1 MIVIILNNCP
11 PALRGDLTKW
21 LQEVNTG
28 VYVGQVSAR
37 VRDELWA
44 RVQGNVKS
52 GRATMVFNTNNEQGM
67 DFRVHNTSW
76 EPIDFDGLKLMLRPS
91 PARIQKLSEKRLGF
105 SKAARARKGK
115 QISRRKRKSSASFDS
130 YVVVDLET
138 TGLSFTEDEII
149 EIGAILVKDK
159 QIEASYSALIK
170 PNKKL
175 PASIQSLTGI
185 SNEMLDVEGRVL
197 SEVIPEFLTFVE
209 DLPIVS
215 HNVNFDYG
223 FLRLACQN
231 LNLPLLS
238 NRSID
243 TLSLA
248 RRLLDDVRD
257 FKLQTLVEYF
267 NIETDT
273 KHRSL
278 ADCISTHMVY
288 EKLIEIQKGRSIKA
302 HNFNIC
308 LVRSP
313 HTRG

>member
-278 ADCISTHMVY
+278 ADCISIHMVY
-288 EKLIEIQKGRSIKA
+288 EKLIEIQKGR
-302 HNFNIC
+302 
-308 LVRSP
+308 
-313 HTRG
+313 

>member
-197 SEVIPEFLTFVE
+197 SEVILEFLTFVE

-288 EKLIEIQKGRSIKA
+288 EKLIEIQKGR
-302 HNFNIC
+302 
-308 LVRSP
+308 
-313 HTRG
+313 

>member
-1 MIVIILNNCP
+1 MIVIILSNCP

-37 VRDELWA
+37 VRDELWK

-52 GRATMVFNTNNEQGM
+52 GRATMVFNTNNEQRM

-138 TGLSFTEDEII
+138 TGVSFTEDEII

-231 LNLPLLS
+231 LNLSLLS

-273 KHRSL
+273 KHR
-278 ADCISTHMVY
+278 
-288 EKLIEIQKGRSIKA
+288 
-302 HNFNIC
+302 
-308 LVRSP
+308 
-313 HTRG
+313 

>member
-52 GRATMVFNTNNEQGM
+52 GRATMVFNTNNDQGM

-288 EKLIEIQKGRSIKA
+288 EKLIEIQKGR
-302 HNFNIC
+302 
-308 LVRSP
+308 
-313 HTRG
+313 

>member
-1 MIVIILNNCP
+1 MIVIILSNCP

-37 VRDELWA
+37 VRDELWK

-52 GRATMVFNTNNEQGM
+52 GRATMVFNTNNEQRM

-138 TGLSFTEDEII
+138 TGVSFTEDEII

-288 EKLIEIQKGRSIKA
+288 EKLIEIQKGR
-302 HNFNIC
+302 
-308 LVRSP
+308 
-313 HTRG
+313 

>member
-1 MIVIILNNCP
+1 MIVIILSNCP

-37 VRDELWA
+37 VRDELWK

-52 GRATMVFNTNNEQGM
+52 GRATMVFNTNNEQRM

-138 TGLSFTEDEII
+138 TGVSFTEDEII

-231 LNLPLLS
+231 LNLSLLS

-288 EKLIEIQKGRSIKA
+288 EKLIEIQKGR
-302 HNFNIC
+302 
-308 LVRSP
+308 
-313 HTRG
+313 

>member
-175 PASIQSLTGI
+175 LASIQSLTGI

-288 EKLIEIQKGRSIKA
+288 EKLIEIQKGR
-302 HNFNIC
+302 
-308 LVRSP
+308 
-313 HTRG
+313 

>member
-138 TGLSFTEDEII
+138 TGVSFTEDEII

-288 EKLIEIQKGRSIKA
+288 EKLIEIQKGR
-302 HNFNIC
+302 
-308 LVRSP
+308 
-313 HTRG
+313 

>member
-1 MIVIILNNCP
+1 
-11 PALRGDLTKW
+11 
-21 LQEVNTG
+21 
-28 VYVGQVSAR
+28 
-37 VRDELWA
+37 
-44 RVQGNVKS
+44 
-52 GRATMVFNTNNEQGM
+52 
-67 DFRVHNTSW
+67 
-76 EPIDFDGLKLMLRPS
+76 MLRPS

-288 EKLIEIQKGRSIKA
+288 EKLIEIQKGR
-302 HNFNIC
+302 
-308 LVRSP
+308 
-313 HTRG
+313 

>member
-115 QISRRKRKSSASFDS
+115 QISRRKRKSSTSFDS

-288 EKLIEIQKGRSIKA
+288 EKLIEIQKGR
-302 HNFNIC
+302 
-308 LVRSP
+308 
-313 HTRG
+313 

>member
-175 PASIQSLTGI
+175 LASIQSLTGI

-257 FKLQTLVEYF
+257 FKLQTLVDLTSKQIL
-267 NIETDT
+267 NIEAWPIVSPPIWYT
-273 KHRSL
+273 RNSL
-278 ADCISTHMVY
+278 KFRKVA
-288 EKLIEIQKGRSIKA
+288 K
-302 HNFNIC
+302 
-308 LVRSP
+308 
-313 HTRG
+313 

>member
-21 LQEVNTG
+21 LQEVYTG

-288 EKLIEIQKGRSIKA
+288 EKLIEIQKGR
-302 HNFNIC
+302 
-308 LVRSP
+308 
-313 HTRG
+313 

>member
-1 MIVIILNNCP
+1 
-11 PALRGDLTKW
+11 
-21 LQEVNTG
+21 
-28 VYVGQVSAR
+28 
-37 VRDELWA
+37 
-44 RVQGNVKS
+44 
-52 GRATMVFNTNNEQGM
+52 MVFNTNNEQGM

-288 EKLIEIQKGRSIKA
+288 EKLIEIQKGR
-302 HNFNIC
+302 
-308 LVRSP
+308 
-313 HTRG
+313 

>member
-76 EPIDFDGLKLMLRPS
+76 EPIDFDGLKLMLKPS

-288 EKLIEIQKGRSIKA
+288 EKLIEIQKGR
-302 HNFNIC
+302 
-308 LVRSP
+308 
-313 HTRG
+313 

>member
-288 EKLIEIQKGRSIKA
+288 EKLIEIQKGR
-302 HNFNIC
+302 
-308 LVRSP
+308 
-313 HTRG
+313 